1 MRNGILGQIEKFREA
16 LSLEEK
22 SKGTIEKY
30 MRDIRGLVEYLN
42 GEELSKETL
51 ITYKKYL
58 GEQYALV
65 TANSKI
71 IAINRFLEFI
81 GEAEWRL
88 KPFRVQKQIFLRKE
102 KELTKEEYI
111 RLVRTAEQQG
121 KHRLAMIL
129 QTICAT
135 GIRISELQYITAEA
149 VYTGRAEVNCKGKQ
163 RVIFIPQ
170 KLKSILTRY
179 MRSQNIRK
187 GNIFVT
193 KNGKPLDRTN
203 IWAEMKK
210 LCEKAQVSRGK
221 VFPHNLRHLF
231 ARMFYSM
238 EKDVVKLADVLGHS
252 SIETTR
258 IYIMESGEEHR
269 KRIEKMNLI
278 VSG

>member
-1 MRNGILGQIEKFREA
+1 MRNDILVLMNKFREG
-16 LSLEEK
+16 LFLEEK

-30 MRDIRGLVEYLN
+30 MRDIRGLVKYLD

-51 ITYKKYL
+51 INYKNYL
-58 GEQYALV
+58 GEQFALV

-71 IAINRFLEFI
+71 IAINRFLDFI
-81 GEAEWRL
+81 GETQCRL
-88 KPFRVQKQIFLRKE
+88 KPFKVQKQIFLQKE

-121 KHRLAMIL
+121 KQRLAMIL

-135 GIRISELQYITAEA
+135 GIRISELQFITAET
-149 VYTGRAEVNCKGKQ
+149 VYAGRAEVNCKGKQ
-163 RVIFIPQ
+163 RIIFIP
-170 KLKSILTRY
+170 KRLRAILIRY
-179 MRSQNIRK
+179 MKIENIRK
-187 GNIFVT
+187 GNVFVT

-203 IWAEMKK
+203 IWAEMKN

-231 ARMFYSM
+231 ARMFYSL

-258 IYIMESGEEHR
+258 IYIMESGEAHE